1 MKIVQDD
8 ERGNG
13 PVDAYAA
20 VLDIKRRNK
29 ENEGNFTTAQ
39 KSIADKVKT
48 LAQAAHITGKVYSP
62 NYRLSKI
69 AVKVSGYR
77 SRDKMST
84 EYNQLDSYCTANGVT
99 ARLTNNNT
107 TVIYEIK

>member
-13 PVDAYAA
+13 PVDKYAA
-20 VLDIKRRNK
+20 VLDIARRNK
-29 ENEGNFTTAQ
+29 ENEGNFTSAQ

-48 LAQAAHITGKVYSP
+48 LAQAAHTTSKVYQP
-62 NYRLSKI
+62 NYRQTKI
-69 AVKVSGYR
+69 AVKVSGFR
-77 SRDKMST
+77 SRDKMSA
-84 EYNQLDSYCTANGVT
+84 EYAKLVNYCDANGVT